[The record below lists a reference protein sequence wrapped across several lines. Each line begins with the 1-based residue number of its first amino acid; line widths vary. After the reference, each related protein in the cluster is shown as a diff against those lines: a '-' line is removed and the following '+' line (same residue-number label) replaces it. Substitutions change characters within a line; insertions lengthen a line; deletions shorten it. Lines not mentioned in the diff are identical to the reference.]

1 MKRKVEKYFSNILNS
16 FLLLHPVLDLLTS
29 IGIKTMLIPFSL
41 GSIIRILFLIFV
53 MYSVLFV
60 YKKRK
65 VGWYYLFTFI
75 YIVGF
80 VISIVLYENGNN
92 MLGELQK
99 TLKTFYFPLLLIS
112 IYPIKAEIKWSTK
125 HLITTLMIYLIL
137 IFIPEILNIGFDS
150 YEITKEGSVGFF
162 YSANEISAIVSIL
175 TPLFILYLFDG
186 KINITK
192 VFIFIIY
199 ITVILNLG
207 TKTPFLALI
216 ITSALFMFWFLMKKK
231 ILKSLLK
238 TYILALTLI
247 AVVTLGAYIIPKTT
261 FYKNI
266 NIHLDFL
273 EVKDIN
279 DIFEDPQ
286 LIDHFIF
293 SQRLSFLDNKAKIY
307 EKVNIPQKMFGI
319 GYYENNKESKMI
331 EMDYFDIYYSHGII
345 GFVLFFS
352 IYTYILIDIVKKSY
366 LIIKDKKTYSIF
378 ICIIFILVLSLFTG
392 HIIIAPAVSYIS
404 VYIIMYLEK
413 ACQNKIKKLN

>member
-1 MKRKVEKYFSNILNS
+1 
-16 FLLLHPVLDLLTS
+16 
-29 IGIKTMLIPFSL
+29 
-41 GSIIRILFLIFV
+41 
-53 MYSVLFV
+53 
-60 YKKRK
+60 
-65 VGWYYLFTFI
+65 
-75 YIVGF
+75 
-80 VISIVLYENGNN
+80 

-231 ILKSLLK
+231 ILKSLIK